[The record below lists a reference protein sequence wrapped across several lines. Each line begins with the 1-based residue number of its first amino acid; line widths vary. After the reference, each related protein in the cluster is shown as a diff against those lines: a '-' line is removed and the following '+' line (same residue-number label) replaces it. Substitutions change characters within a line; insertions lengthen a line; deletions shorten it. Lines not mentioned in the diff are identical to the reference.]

1 MASPQSDDHNTPEQ
15 ALWFTRVVW
24 FMLLM
29 GQVVYVAYIL
39 YQWSVGP
46 AERSGNVDLP
56 WSLFYVSIAML
67 LMGIAIGLF
76 WRAQTY
82 KRHWQGSAVTP
93 EGYAHGNIMLLA
105 MCETLAFVSLTATLV
120 AGRWWPFVIPAV
132 IAAAV
137 QVVNFPNGRAMQPTD
152 PDFGARR
159 D

>member
-56 WSLFYVSIAML
+56 WSLFYVS
-67 LMGIAIGLF
+67 LF
-76 WRAQTY
+76 R
-82 KRHWQGSAVTP
+82 
-93 EGYAHGNIMLLA
+93 ILA
-105 MCETLAFVSLTATLV
+105 
-120 AGRWWPFVIPAV
+120 
-132 IAAAV
+132 
-137 QVVNFPNGRAMQPTD
+137 
-152 PDFGARR
+152 
-159 D
+159 